1 MVVCKVIWHNKF
13 EIVLYIVFSVSFV
26 CFIVVLSLSL
36 TMYEAED
43 LAGGSIFETT
53 RHNI

>member
-13 EIVLYIVFSVSFV
+13 VIVFSVSFV